1 MPDIKDYQNENGLK
15 HADAE
20 KSGAALNPIVGT
32 LSKQKKGDKGGFKV
46 VKNDARKKLPIV
58 VDIIL
63 ALLIVAM
70 VAGVVVGAIFAFRY
84 FTVDYETVGVEYTV
98 ILDENVS
105 KKLKNE
111 SVYLDRDGNT
121 YYFGKIKSSTVLD
134 DGSQIIVI
142 STSARFKSDE
152 GYTLG
157 EDKLAVGSYFTL
169 RTGQNLNVSGSVVE
183 LLDKTN
189 PRVSVGEK
197 GGK

>member
-46 VKNDARKKLPIV
+46 VKNDARKKLPVV

-63 ALLIVAM
+63 ALLIVVM
-70 VAGVVVGAIFAFRY
+70 VAGVVVGAFFAFRY
-84 FTVDYETVGVEYTV
+84 FTVDYETVSVEYTV
-98 ILDENVS
+98 ILDEAVE

-121 YYFGKIKSSTVLD
+121 YYLGKIKSSTKLEN
-134 DGSQIIVI
+134 GSQIIVV
-142 STSARFKSDE
+142 SASARFRSDE
-152 GYTLG
+152 GYSLG
-157 EDKLAVGSYFTL
+157 EERLAVGCYFTI
-169 RTGQNLNVSGSVVE
+169 RTGQNVNVSGSVVE

-189 PRVSVGEK
+189 PRDNIGEK